1 MIITLF
7 LIDLTYASKVRKNTF
22 VNSQLEL
29 YRFMSK
35 IKIEY
40 TPNPA
45 IIKFVADKMLTESS
59 FEYNSIDDA
68 KNSALVQQLF
78 HLPFVKKVFITA
90 NFIALE
96 KFDILEWKEVEKELQ
111 EILEAYLDQN
121 DSLFSEDKKEQ
132 IVEVYAESTPNPNV
146 QKFVTNR
153 LLSNQH
159 IELSEQKDAHDVP
172 LAYELFEFPFVK
184 EVFISD
190 NYVSIQKSNEL
201 EWLEINNSLRDFLKE
216 YLQSERRIV
225 AEGYTVAK
233 KDSQQNDIKF
243 TATDDDISKEIIAVL
258 EEYIKPAV
266 AGDGGNIQF
275 LSYIAET
282 KEVNVLLQGACN
294 GCPSST
300 ITLKNGI
307 EATLKQLL
315 PGKIGAV
322 NAMN

>member
-40 TPNPA
+40 TANPA

-159 IELSEQKDAHDVP
+159 IELSEQKDAHNVP

-225 AEGYTVAK
+225 AEGYTAAK
-233 KDSQQNDIKF
+233 KDSQQNNIKF

>member
-1 MIITLF
+1 MNKIT
-7 LIDLTYASKVRKNTF
+7 
-22 VNSQLEL
+22 
-29 YRFMSK
+29 
-35 IKIEY
+35 IEY
-40 TPNPA
+40 TSNPA
-45 IIKFVADKMLTESS
+45 IIKFVASQMLTESS

-78 HLPFVKKVFITA
+78 HLPFVKKVFISA

-96 KFDILEWKEVEKELQ
+96 KFDILEWNEVEKELL

-121 DSLFSEDKKEQ
+121 NSVFTEDTKEQ
-132 IVEVYAESTPNPNV
+132 IIEVYAESTPNPNV
-146 QKFVTNR
+146 QKFVTNK
-153 LLSNQH
+153 LLSNQN
-159 IELSEQKDAHDVP
+159 IELSKKEDAHEVP

-190 NYVSIQKSNEL
+190 NYVSIQKSNDL
-201 EWLEINNSLRDFLKE
+201 EWFEINNALRDFLKE

-225 AEGYTVAK
+225 AEGYRSAPQTGNENREVFK
-233 KDSQQNDIKF
+233 
-243 TATDDDISKEIIAVL
+243 TTDDEISKQIIAVL

-275 LSYIAET
+275 LSYEQET

-315 PGKIGAV
+315 PGKIGTV
-322 NAMN
+322 NALN

>member
-1 MIITLF
+1 
-7 LIDLTYASKVRKNTF
+7 
-22 VNSQLEL
+22 
-29 YRFMSK
+29 MSK

-40 TPNPA
+40 TSNPS
-45 IIKFVADKMLTESS
+45 IIKFVANKILTESS

-111 EILEAYLDQN
+111 EILEVYLQQN
-121 DSLFSEDKKEQ
+121 ESVFSEDKKEQ
-132 IVEVYAESTPNPNV
+132 LVEVYAESTPNPNV
-146 QKFVTNR
+146 QKFVTNK
-153 LLSNQH
+153 LLSNQN
-159 IELSEQKDAHDVP
+159 IELSEQADAHEVP
-172 LAYELFEFPFVK
+172 LAFELFQFPFVK
-184 EVFISD
+184 EIFISD
-190 NYVSIQKSNEL
+190 NYVSIQKSNDL
-201 EWLEINNSLRDFLKE
+201 EWFEVNNTLRDFLKE
-216 YLQSERRIV
+216 YLQSDRRIV
-225 AEGYTVAK
+225 AEGYTPMTK
-233 KDSQQNDIKF
+233 ESQQDNTKF
-243 TATDDDISKEIIAVL
+243 KVTDDDISKEIIAVL

-275 LSYIAET
+275 LSYVAET

>member
-1 MIITLF
+1 
-7 LIDLTYASKVRKNTF
+7 
-22 VNSQLEL
+22 
-29 YRFMSK
+29 MSK

-40 TPNPA
+40 TSNPA
-45 IIKFVADKMLTESS
+45 IIKFVAHKILTESS

-111 EILEAYLDQN
+111 EILEAYLEQN
-121 DSLFSEDKKEQ
+121 ESVFSEDQKEQ

-146 QKFVTNR
+146 QKFVTNK
-153 LLSNQH
+153 LLSNQN
-159 IELSEQKDAHDVP
+159 IELSDKEAARKVP
-172 LAYELFEFPFVK
+172 LAFELFEFPFVK

-190 NYVSIQKSNEL
+190 NYVSIQKSNDL
-201 EWLEINNSLRDFLKE
+201 EWFEVNNALRDFLKE
-216 YLQSERRIV
+216 YLQSDRRIV
-225 AEGYTVAK
+225 SEGYVPVAK
-233 KDSQQNDIKF
+233 TSQTDNKKF
-243 TATDDDISKEIIAVL
+243 KVTDDDISKEIIAVL

-275 LSYIAET
+275 LSYVADT

>member
-1 MIITLF
+1 
-7 LIDLTYASKVRKNTF
+7 
-22 VNSQLEL
+22 
-29 YRFMSK
+29 MSK
-35 IKIEY
+35 IKIEN

-96 KFDILEWKEVEKELQ
+96 KFDILEWNEVEKELQ

-159 IELSEQKDAHDVP
+159 IELSEQKDAHEVP

-201 EWLEINNSLRDFLKE
+201 EWFEINNSLRDFLKE

-225 AEGYTVAK
+225 AEGYSPAK
-233 KDSQQNDIKF
+233 KDSQQNDMKF

-315 PGKIGAV
+315 PGKIGVV

>member
-1 MIITLF
+1 
-7 LIDLTYASKVRKNTF
+7 
-22 VNSQLEL
+22 
-29 YRFMSK
+29 MSK

-40 TPNPA
+40 TSNPS
-45 IIKFVADKMLTESS
+45 IIKFVANKILTESS

-111 EILEAYLDQN
+111 EILEVYLRQN
-121 DSLFSEDKKEQ
+121 ESVFSEDKKEQ

-146 QKFVTNR
+146 QKFVTNK
-153 LLSNQH
+153 LLSNQN
-159 IELSEQKDAHDVP
+159 IELSEQADAHEVP
-172 LAYELFEFPFVK
+172 LAFELFQFPFVK
-184 EVFISD
+184 EIFISD
-190 NYVSIQKSNEL
+190 NYVSIQKSNDL
-201 EWLEINNSLRDFLKE
+201 EWFEVNNTLRDFLKE
-216 YLQSERRIV
+216 YLQSDRRIV
-225 AEGYTVAK
+225 AEGYAPVTK
-233 KDSQQNDIKF
+233 ESQQDNSKF
-243 TATDDDISKEIIAVL
+243 KVTDDDISKEIIAVL

-275 LSYIAET
+275 LSYVAET

-315 PGKIGAV
+315 PGKIGTV

>member
-1 MIITLF
+1 
-7 LIDLTYASKVRKNTF
+7 
-22 VNSQLEL
+22 
-29 YRFMSK
+29 MSK
-35 IKIEY
+35 IKIEN
-40 TPNPA
+40 TSNPA
-45 IIKFVADKMLTESS
+45 IIKFVADKILTESS

-96 KFDILEWKEVEKELQ
+96 KFDILEWNEVEKELQ
-111 EILEAYLDQN
+111 EILEVYLEQN
-121 DSLFSEDKKEQ
+121 DSLFSEDVKEKH
-132 IVEVYAESTPNPNV
+132 VEVYAESTPNPNV

-153 LLSNQH
+153 LLSNQN
-159 IELSEQKDAHDVP
+159 IELSEASQAVDVP
-172 LAYELFEFPFVK
+172 LALELFEFPFVK

-190 NYVSIQKSNEL
+190 NYVSIQKSSDL
-201 EWLEINNSLRDFLKE
+201 EWFEINNSIRDFLKE
-216 YLQSERRIV
+216 YLQSDRRIV
-225 AEGYTVAK
+225 SEGYTPVRK
-233 KDSQQNDIKF
+233 ESQENNVKF
-243 TATDDDISKEIIAVL
+243 KPTDDDISKEIIAVL

-275 LSYIAET
+275 LSYVAET

-322 NAMN
+322 NALN

>member
-1 MIITLF
+1 
-7 LIDLTYASKVRKNTF
+7 
-22 VNSQLEL
+22 
-29 YRFMSK
+29 MSK

-40 TPNPA
+40 TANPA
-45 IIKFVADKMLTESS
+45 IIKFIADKMLTESS
-59 FEYNSIDDA
+59 YEYNSIDDA

-111 EILEAYLDQN
+111 EILEVYLGQN
-121 DSLFSEDKKEQ
+121 DSLFSEDKNEQ
-132 IVEVYAESTPNPNV
+132 LVEVYAESTPNPNV
-146 QKFVTNR
+146 QKFVTNK
-153 LLSNQH
+153 LLSNQN
-159 IELSEQKDAHDVP
+159 IELSDQADAHDVP
-172 LAYELFEFPFVK
+172 LAFELFGFPFVK

-190 NYVSIQKSNEL
+190 NYVSIQKSNDL
-201 EWLEINNSLRDFLKE
+201 EWFEVNNSIRDFLKE
-216 YLQSERRIV
+216 YLQSDRRIV
-225 AEGYTVAK
+225 AEGYAPQVKEAQK
-233 KDSQQNDIKF
+233 NDVKF
-243 TATDDDISKEIIAVL
+243 QATDDDISKEIIAVL

-275 LSYIAET
+275 LSYVPDT

-322 NAMN
+322 NAVN

>member
-1 MIITLF
+1 
-7 LIDLTYASKVRKNTF
+7 
-22 VNSQLEL
+22 
-29 YRFMSK
+29 MSK
-35 IKIEY
+35 ITIE
-40 TPNPA
+40 TTSNPA
-45 IIKFVADKMLTESS
+45 IIKFVANKILTDSS

-111 EILEAYLDQN
+111 EILETYLQQN
-121 DSLFSEDKKEQ
+121 DSIFSEDQKEQ

-146 QKFVTNR
+146 QKFVTNK
-153 LLSNQH
+153 LLSNQN
-159 IELSEQKDAHDVP
+159 IELSEQSNAHDVP
-172 LAYELFEFPFVK
+172 LAYELFDFPFVK

-190 NYVSIQKSNEL
+190 NYVSIQKSTDL
-201 EWLEINNSLRDFLKE
+201 EWFEVNNTLRDFLKE
-216 YLQSERRIV
+216 YLKSDRRIV
-225 AEGYTVAK
+225 AEGYVPVEK
-233 KDSQQNDIKF
+233 ESQQNNQKF
-243 TATDDDISKEIIAVL
+243 TVTDDDISKEIIAVL

-275 LSYIAET
+275 LSYVAET

-315 PGKIGAV
+315 PGKIGTV

>member
-1 MIITLF
+1 
-7 LIDLTYASKVRKNTF
+7 
-22 VNSQLEL
+22 
-29 YRFMSK
+29 MSK
-35 IKIEY
+35 IKIEN
-40 TPNPA
+40 TSNPA
-45 IIKFVADKMLTESS
+45 IIKFISDKMLTESS
-59 FEYNSIDDA
+59 YEYNSIDDA

-111 EILEAYLDQN
+111 EILEVYLQQN
-121 DSLFSEDKKEQ
+121 DSVFSEDKNEQ
-132 IVEVYAESTPNPNV
+132 LVEVYAESTPNPNV
-146 QKFVTNR
+146 QKFVTNK

-159 IELSEQKDAHDVP
+159 IELSEQADAHEVP

-190 NYVSIQKSNEL
+190 NYVSIQKSNDL
-201 EWLEINNSLRDFLKE
+201 EWFEVNNTLRDFLKE
-216 YLQSERRIV
+216 YLQSDRRIV
-225 AEGYTVAK
+225 AEDYAPKVKEAQK
-233 KDSQQNDIKF
+233 NDVKF
-243 TATDDDISKEIIAVL
+243 QATDDDISKEIIAVL

-275 LSYIAET
+275 LSYEPAT

-322 NAMN
+322 NALN

>member
-1 MIITLF
+1 M
-7 LIDLTYASKVRKNTF
+7 A
-22 VNSQLEL
+22 Q
-29 YRFMSK
+29 

-40 TPNPA
+40 TSNPA
-45 IIKFVADKMLTESS
+45 IIKFVANKILTENS

-111 EILEAYLDQN
+111 EILVVYLDQN
-121 DSLFSEDKKEQ
+121 DTIFSEDQKEQ

-146 QKFVTNR
+146 QKFVTNK

-159 IELSEQKDAHDVP
+159 IELSLQEDAQEVP
-172 LAYELFEFPFVK
+172 LAYELFDFPFVK

-190 NYVSIQKSNEL
+190 NYVSIQKSNDL
-201 EWLEINNSLRDFLKE
+201 EWFEINNTLRDFLKE
-216 YLQSERRIV
+216 YLQSDRRIV
-225 AEGYTVAK
+225 SESYKPQPKEVEK
-233 KDSQQNDIKF
+233 NDVKF
-243 TATDDDISKEIIAVL
+243 KTTDDDISKEIIAVL

-275 LSYIAET
+275 LSYVAET

-322 NAMN
+322 NALN

>member
-1 MIITLF
+1 
-7 LIDLTYASKVRKNTF
+7 
-22 VNSQLEL
+22 
-29 YRFMSK
+29 MSK

-45 IIKFVADKMLTESS
+45 IIKFIANKMLTESS
-59 FEYNSIDDA
+59 YEYNSIDDA

-96 KFDILEWKEVEKELQ
+96 KFDILEWKEVEKELK
-111 EILEAYLDQN
+111 EILDIYLEQN
-121 DSLFSEDKKEQ
+121 DSLFSEDKAEQ
-132 IVEVYAESTPNPNV
+132 LVEVYAESTPNPNV
-146 QKFVTNR
+146 QKFVTNK

-159 IELSEQKDAHDVP
+159 IELSFRADSHDVP
-172 LAYELFEFPFVK
+172 LAYELFGLPFVK

-190 NYVSIQKSNEL
+190 NYVSIQKANDL
-201 EWLEINNSLRDFLKE
+201 EWFEVNNTLRDFLKE
-216 YLQSERRIV
+216 YLQSDRRIV
-225 AEGYTVAK
+225 AEDYKPKVKEAE
-233 KDSQQNDIKF
+233 QNDVKF

-275 LSYIAET
+275 LSYVPET

-322 NAMN
+322 NAVN